1 MPRAKKFVL
10 PYDGDPY
17 KSNTRQKRKHK
28 GKPSEEAMERKR
40 KKAIAHREAKE
51 AALQQPHNDGELLD
65 PNVVNVPPDVDEPQA
80 QVIVDENGLRE
91 VIDGSQSRE
100 RRRPKRSEEAM
111 EEEGR
116 SR

>member
-91 VIDGSQSRE
+91 VIDGSQPRE
-100 RRRPKRSEEAM
+100 RRTPKRSEEAM